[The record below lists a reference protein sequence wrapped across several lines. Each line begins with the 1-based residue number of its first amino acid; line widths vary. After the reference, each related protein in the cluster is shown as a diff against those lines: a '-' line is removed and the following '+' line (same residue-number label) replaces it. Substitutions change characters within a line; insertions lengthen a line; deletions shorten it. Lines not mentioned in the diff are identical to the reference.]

1 MFSIHFTSSNEKTK
15 YKMLDS
21 VIPTEVVKRY
31 VWFND
36 EDEDQVFM
44 INENNDFLF
53 KKSCYKG
60 DEFLQTLSSTMYYV
74 VSVRLTASDSTL
86 GAGKTIEPE
95 NKKIQIKIEDGKYV
109 EILADNKED
118 ADLLFHNALA
128 KDFCD
133 AAMNRI

>member
-53 KKSCYKG
+53 
-60 DEFLQTLSSTMYYV
+60 
-74 VSVRLTASDSTL
+74 
-86 GAGKTIEPE
+86 
-95 NKKIQIKIEDGKYV
+95 
-109 EILADNKED
+109 
-118 ADLLFHNALA
+118 
-128 KDFCD
+128 
-133 AAMNRI
+133 

>member
-60 DEFLQTLSSTMYYV
+60 IS
-74 VSVRLTASDSTL
+74 SDS
-86 GAGKTIEPE
+86 
-95 NKKIQIKIEDGKYV
+95 
-109 EILADNKED
+109 
-118 ADLLFHNALA
+118 
-128 KDFCD
+128 
-133 AAMNRI
+133 

>member
-44 INENNDFLF
+44 INENNDFYLKNLVTKEMNF
-53 KKSCYKG
+53 
-60 DEFLQTLSSTMYYV
+60 F
-74 VSVRLTASDSTL
+74 RLL
-86 GAGKTIEPE
+86 VLPCIMWFRFG
-95 NKKIQIKIEDGKYV
+95 
-109 EILADNKED
+109 
-118 ADLLFHNALA
+118 
-128 KDFCD
+128 
-133 AAMNRI
+133 

>member
-60 DEFLQTLSSTMYYV
+60 AEFLQTLSSTMYYV

-128 KDFCD
+128 KNFCD

>member
-1 MFSIHFTSSNEKTK
+1 MRTMIFYLKNLVTK
-15 YKMLDS
+15 
-21 VIPTEVVKRY
+21 
-31 VWFND
+31 
-36 EDEDQVFM
+36 
-44 INENNDFLF
+44 
-53 KKSCYKG
+53 
-60 DEFLQTLSSTMYYV
+60 EFLQTLSSTMYYA

-128 KDFCD
+128 KNFCD